1 MMQIN
6 IIANSYIQFNVSVYA
21 NSIIKRRGH
30 SKFEKHAEMSMT
42 PDLAGNLSITF
53 VGMTQQ
59 MIQENKTS
67 YYICPR
73 LSYTSSATSE
83 N

>member
-6 IIANSYIQFNVSVYA
+6 IIANSYIQFYVSVYA
-21 NSIIKRRGH
+21 NPIIKTRGH
-30 SKFEKHAEMSMT
+30 NQFEKHAGMCMT
-42 PDLAGNLSITF
+42 PILAGNLSITF

-67 YYICPR
+67 Y
-73 LSYTSSATSE
+73 
-83 N
+83 